1 MKYRNEIEIDVGRC
15 FRALKNKYRLIIIM
29 SLLFLLIGVAC
40 TLGKRENKYSAQA
53 TVYSVSSGSY
63 TESKTGISAMNDYVD
78 VATSYKVCQRAAY
91 IIGDKNIDADT
102 VMKSIKVVES
112 ESSSKTSSVSY
123 MTNDSAI
130 IIITAT
136 CESKKISMKMADAVA
151 DAFVLEMSDILG
163 TDSVQVLDKAYTSK
177 IALDG
182 NVQKWKIRILA
193 AVAGCMLTCF
203 MIVFFEIFDRYIRT
217 TREASIRGKLPVIG
231 IIPEYK

>member
-102 VMKSIKVVES
+102 VM
-112 ESSSKTSSVSY
+112 
-123 MTNDSAI
+123 
-130 IIITAT
+130 
-136 CESKKISMKMADAVA
+136 
-151 DAFVLEMSDILG
+151 
-163 TDSVQVLDKAYTSK
+163 
-177 IALDG
+177 
-182 NVQKWKIRILA
+182 
-193 AVAGCMLTCF
+193 
-203 MIVFFEIFDRYIRT
+203 
-217 TREASIRGKLPVIG
+217 
-231 IIPEYK
+231 

>member
-91 IIGDKNIDADT
+91 
-102 VMKSIKVVES
+102 KSIKVVES

-217 TREASIRGKLPVIG
+217 TRDASIRGKLPVIG

>member
-112 ESSSKTSSVSY
+112 ESSSVSY
-123 MTNDSAI
+123 MVNDSAI

-151 DAFVLEMSDILG
+151 DAFVLEMADILG

>member
-1 MKYRNEIEIDVGRC
+1 
-15 FRALKNKYRLIIIM
+15 
-29 SLLFLLIGVAC
+29 
-40 TLGKRENKYSAQA
+40 
-53 TVYSVSSGSY
+53 
-63 TESKTGISAMNDYVD
+63 
-78 VATSYKVCQRAAY
+78 
-91 IIGDKNIDADT
+91 
-102 VMKSIKVVES
+102 
-112 ESSSKTSSVSY
+112 
-123 MTNDSAI
+123 
-130 IIITAT
+130 
-136 CESKKISMKMADAVA
+136 MKMADAVA
-151 DAFVLEMSDILG
+151 DAFVLEMADILG